1 MLGRAIRDP
10 GAVEAA
16 AGTPLTIEGL
26 GVLPIETTMSPSKTL
41 RLREGVATPLGVPA
55 SGYEI
60 HHGVTRLA
68 GEGAEQA
75 GIFGAEAEG
84 GLAGIALHH
93 AWGTYLHGI
102 FDGDA
107 FRRAFLDH
115 VRTSLGKKPQGR
127 ILVSCDV
134 ERGLQRLASA
144 VRASV
149 DMDAVYAMLG
159 LGRPR

>member
-1 MLGRAIRDP
+1 MTEIKRKKII
-10 GAVEAA
+10 AVNAGPRMGWNTETLITEA
-16 AGTPLTIEGL
+16 
-26 GVLPIETTMSPSKTL
+26 SK
-41 RLREGVATPLGVPA
+41 
-55 SGYEI
+55 
-60 HHGVTRLA
+60 
-68 GEGAEQA
+68 GAEQA
-75 GIFGAEAEG
+75 GVFGRDAEG
-84 GLAGIALHH
+84 NLAGIALGH

-102 FDGDA
+102 FDSDA

-134 ERGLQRLASA
+134 ERGLARLASA

-149 DMDAVYAMLG
+149 DMEAIYAMLG